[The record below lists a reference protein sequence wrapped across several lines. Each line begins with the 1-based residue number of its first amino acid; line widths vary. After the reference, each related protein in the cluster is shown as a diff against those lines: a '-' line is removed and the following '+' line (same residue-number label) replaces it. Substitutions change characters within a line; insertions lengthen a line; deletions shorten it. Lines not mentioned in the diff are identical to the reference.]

1 MITVTV
7 AEIQQGLLGYRRRVE
22 AVEAFRIVRD
32 RQPWGAVSPMA

>member
-7 AEIQQGLLGYRRRVE
+7 AEIQQGLLGDRRRVE
-22 AVEAFRIVRD
+22 AVIVRD